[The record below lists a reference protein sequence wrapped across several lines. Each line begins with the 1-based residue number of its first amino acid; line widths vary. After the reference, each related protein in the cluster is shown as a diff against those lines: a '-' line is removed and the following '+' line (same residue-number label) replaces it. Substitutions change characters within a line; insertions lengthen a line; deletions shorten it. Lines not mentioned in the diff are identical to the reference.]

1 MALRNLVDLPLE
13 ILQQIAGLVHDT
25 HWPSFYALCITSKSW
40 RSVCTP
46 LNFQE
51 LRISVNDCSAL
62 QRHVDGLLKS
72 LLSPVCGGDVTQ
84 YVRRLCIEGALSLT
98 EGSGCE
104 ETTATVVE
112 VERIAEQKEQEQ
124 QFRSKG
130 LNELL
135 DENEPLMDT
144 IPGEEDPFVTPEQD
158 AAWTPVVNLIK
169 TLPNLT
175 TLMYQCRNQLPPSLL
190 NVLHTYRPQCRLY
203 HHTFRLRSLR
213 SKFGH
218 IDPHEWAIATS
229 PCLYSVKLRYSFYNE
244 DAERDQNLTA
254 ILELLTGLAPNL
266 KEVYVVSSTDI
277 KYNGIV
283 PEPHWYSLPGFHRGQ
298 TGSLNLLS
306 ITGKVPP
313 LHWLPN
319 ILQPGVN
326 HIDFNSLRHLS
337 LGGGYDGDTRE
348 CRQGLTT
355 NALEFLARAC
365 SFSQLESLHILL
377 LRLHHRTENVDPH
390 ANAKHIDA
398 AVAFFDSLPPL
409 RKLSVAGSILPE
421 VFDTILSR
429 HGPTVVDLKLC
440 PFEDTWAA
448 TLWYI
453 PYVPMTFTKSHYLQ
467 IKEHCHVLQSLS
479 IYVKRTMSDPSEVE
493 LYASLARIKPLQ
505 FLFLTLDCSNWR
517 VRRDPDLEDAPWFDE
532 VDKEKLD
539 RRWLKRGHVRQN
551 LINCAVD
558 ETLARSIWDVIAK
571 HKDGK
576 RLLSLKL
583 HTTGAMNFGWPGQIG
598 LMADVARHLSRSWL
612 IERGPRDDGQDAL
625 HVRELGAQARKARD
639 QELLKELEDKEGAE
653 DRGYEGVQTFRRIW
667 PEREVGKPWI
677 DDWKSYPL
685 QT

>member
-283 PEPHWYSLPGFHRGQ
+283 PEPHW
-298 TGSLNLLS
+298 
-306 ITGKVPP
+306 
-313 LHWLPN
+313 
-319 ILQPGVN
+319 
-326 HIDFNSLRHLS
+326 
-337 LGGGYDGDTRE
+337 
-348 CRQGLTT
+348 
-355 NALEFLARAC
+355 
-365 SFSQLESLHILL
+365 
-377 LRLHHRTENVDPH
+377 TENVDPH